1 MATLVLAV
9 AQPQLA
15 PFRMS
20 DRFRHEVTFFMTPG
34 DAAGAPQLARG
45 EYWIRLEDARTA
57 LDDGVVRIVSPLDSA
72 NRAEIEIT
80 EEHELW
86 LEWMIAHAVEHVR
99 LKDEG

>member
-9 AQPQLA
+9 AQPQLG

-34 DAAGAPQLARG
+34 DVAGAPILAKG
-45 EYWIRLEDARTA
+45 EYWVRLDDARLA

-80 EEHELW
+80 EEHEQW
-86 LEWMIAHAVEHVR
+86 LEWMIANAVEHVR
-99 LKDEG
+99 LMEG